1 MTNCKYLA
9 TFELKCPYN
18 KSNCLGDFVVQK
30 RSNNDPNA
38 TYMWFIGCS
47 RWWKKEAGKGKHF
60 FQRLKEDIDPI
71 LLGKLFNR
79 ESINLANEADSCSVV
94 LSTKSYSTKCGFLHQ
109 YTNGGMEKGKII
121 KKGCNVSASNLSKGI
136 HIHPPPPPGRIL
148 QEVTYK
154 LKVMIETA
162 HEDLIDI
169 SPRKLISSNLIKAT
183 FGTDY
188 LLQVHAS
195 LNDIDKLRR
204 LISKVQKEHNPYGQG
219 ILGLTYDIWKGKKEY
234 KDYVQQAGVFTDG
247 QIIVIC
253 MSEKQAKAWVS
264 LDYFEIDLTFKRV
277 QGDINEFEVNCYNE
291 CYKIALTYARV
302 FTNITNST
310 SYERMFSLLFNWIYQ
325 LTGSNPK
332 IFHIDNTGWKCIL
345 GDLDRAQAKGLGLA
359 LNRLN
364 IKNNKY
370 PNNVK
375 QLIED
380 TWYASPDNT
389 NVVESCHANENQDG
403 KSLSLE
409 VAILRAKKYNERN
422 FVTCQT
428 QDQYVKRGQSSN
440 KVESFTIQK
449 GNKSRKVTKIH
460 VIDDL
465 EKEKQMISL
474 KEKKLELEEKE
485 LKLEKKKLE
494 LEKERLELLKSKQEL
509 GFTE

>member
-1 MTNCKYLA
+1 MILI
-9 TFELKCPYN
+9 
-18 KSNCLGDFVVQK
+18 FV
-30 RSNNDPNA
+30 
-38 TYMWFIGCS
+38 G
-47 RWWKKEAGKGKHF
+47 
-60 FQRLKEDIDPI
+60 
-71 LLGKLFNR
+71 
-79 ESINLANEADSCSVV
+79 
-94 LSTKSYSTKCGFLHQ
+94 
-109 YTNGGMEKGKII
+109 
-121 KKGCNVSASNLSKGI
+121 
-136 HIHPPPPPGRIL
+136 
-148 QEVTYK
+148 
-154 LKVMIETA
+154 
-162 HEDLIDI
+162 
-169 SPRKLISSNLIKAT
+169 NLIKAT

-188 LLQVHAS
+188 LSQVHAS

-219 ILGLTYDIWKGKKEY
+219 ILGLTYDIWKGKEEY

-359 LNRLN
+359 LNRLYPNLTWEEHLTYIFKSCRIHYNRN

-375 QLIED
+375 QLMYEYPNASTIERVEEIIQELKNSQEPNINDWILFYTISWVRASLNILYSFISED

-389 NVVESCHANENQDG
+389 NVAESCHANENRDG

-409 VAILRAKKYNERN
+409 VAILRAKKYDERN

-428 QDQYVKRGQSSN
+428 QDQYGIRKTGKDHGVVMREKQAMCRSLKRGQSSN
-440 KVESFTIQK
+440 KVESFTTQK
-449 GNKSRKVTKIH
+449 GNKSRKVAKTH

-485 LKLEKKKLE
+485 LKLEKEKLE
-494 LEKERLELLKSKQEL
+494 LEKERLELLKSKREL

>member
-1 MTNCKYLA
+1 
-9 TFELKCPYN
+9 
-18 KSNCLGDFVVQK
+18 
-30 RSNNDPNA
+30 
-38 TYMWFIGCS
+38 
-47 RWWKKEAGKGKHF
+47 
-60 FQRLKEDIDPI
+60 
-71 LLGKLFNR
+71 
-79 ESINLANEADSCSVV
+79 
-94 LSTKSYSTKCGFLHQ
+94 
-109 YTNGGMEKGKII
+109 
-121 KKGCNVSASNLSKGI
+121 
-136 HIHPPPPPGRIL
+136 
-148 QEVTYK
+148 
-154 LKVMIETA
+154 MIETA

-359 LNRLN
+359 LNRLYPNLTWEEHLTHIFKSCRIHYNRN

-375 QLIED
+375 QLMYEYPNANTIERVEEIIQELKNSQEIGYYFILFFGED